1 MRTWLAATNASAQK
15 IGGALAPVAP
25 PVPTPLQSLY
35 YTIYGLT
42 WSDPGQ
48 VSADYHGG
56 EHDSCQ
62 TKSSCNS
69 HKLLVVGQRRAPAKH
84 GGTAHT
90 HASARPTDTR
100 TAHVQQRASHFTT
113 KWFSRSVLSRP
124 VSCALPC
131 GVSPSVTPLLTQVRS
146 NNCVTPPS
154 K

>member
-1 MRTWLAATNASAQK
+1 MLLA
-15 IGGALAPVAP
+15 I
-25 PVPTPLQSLY
+25 Y
-35 YTIYGLT
+35 YYCYNHYMCYYEGTSNHRYGLT

-48 VSADYHGG
+48 VSVDYHGG
-56 EHDSCQ
+56 QHDSRQ

-69 HKLLVVGQRRAPAKH
+69 HKLLVVRQRRAPAKY

-113 KWFSRSVLSRP
+113 TKRFSRSVLSRP

-131 GVSPSVTPLLTQVRS
+131 SVSPSVP
-146 NNCVTPPS
+146 PPS
-154 K
+154 YGGTFK